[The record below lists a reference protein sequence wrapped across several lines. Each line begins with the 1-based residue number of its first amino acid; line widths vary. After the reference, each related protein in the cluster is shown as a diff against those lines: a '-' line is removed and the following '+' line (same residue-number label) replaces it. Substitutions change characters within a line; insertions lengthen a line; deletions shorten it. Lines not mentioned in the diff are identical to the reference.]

1 MDAGV
6 WVALAA
12 AVVALAF
19 GLHRRLTDGRA
30 RAVQSE
36 GEPHLVNRLGI
47 TPGQAATFVQF
58 SSPVC
63 APCRTAH
70 RLLSDVVADDDAL
83 AHVEVDAESHLD
95 LVGELGIM
103 RTPTVLLLDADGGV
117 RHRFVGVPRRD
128 EVRQALA
135 GLALPAA

>member
-12 AVVALAF
+12 AVVATAF
-19 GLHRRLTDGRA
+19 GLYRTWADGRA
-30 RAVQSE
+30 RAVRDDAQ
-36 GEPHLVNRLGI
+36 PNLVDRLGI
-47 TPGQAATFVQF
+47 TPGEAATFVQF

-135 GLALPAA
+135 QLAPVA